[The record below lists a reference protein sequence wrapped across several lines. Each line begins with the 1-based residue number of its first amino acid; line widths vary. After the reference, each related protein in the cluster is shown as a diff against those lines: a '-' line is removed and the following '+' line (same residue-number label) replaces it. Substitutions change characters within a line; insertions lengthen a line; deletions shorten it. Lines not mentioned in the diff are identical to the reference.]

1 MLGVKDFV
9 YVIIQ
14 FVLLILFFVDIELF
28 KIEVLLFDFWLYFS
42 LFGFL
47 IIVIA
52 VLQLNTSLSPFPSP
66 KSDAKLVKTG
76 LFKFIRHPIYTGI
89 LISVFSISFWL
100 GSGYRFLISLAILI
114 LFYFKTRYEEKKLA
128 EKFTEYEIYQS
139 KTGRFLPRL
148 F

>member
-1 MLGVKDFV
+1 MLGVKDFA
-9 YVIIQ
+9 YVTIQ
-14 FVLLILFFVDIELF
+14 FILLIVFFVDVELF
-28 KIEVLLFDFWLYFS
+28 EIEILEFDFWLYFA

-47 IIVIA
+47 IIAIA

-66 KSDAKLVKTG
+66 KSHTKLVKTG

-89 LISVFSISFWL
+89 LISIFSISFWL
-100 GSGYRFLISLAILI
+100 GSGYRLLVCLSILI
-114 LFYFKTRYEEKKLA
+114 LFYFKSKYEEEKLA
-128 EKFTEYEIYQS
+128 EQFTEYKTYQS